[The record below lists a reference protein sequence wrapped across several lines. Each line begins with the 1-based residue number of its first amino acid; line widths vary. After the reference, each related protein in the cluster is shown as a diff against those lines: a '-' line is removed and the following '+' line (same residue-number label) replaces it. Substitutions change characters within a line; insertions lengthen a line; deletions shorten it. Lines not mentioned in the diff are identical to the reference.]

1 MTQIKSLGAKA
12 GVVLNPGTPLTAIE
26 YVLDGEL
33 FCFYSFIH
41 LFLYNMPIL
50 MAAMRS
56 LLPIRIRCGHNPV
69 LPMGY

>member
-33 FCFYSFIH
+33 FFFYSFIN
-41 LFLYNMPIL
+41 LFLYNMPIR
-50 MAAMRS
+50 MGAMYS
-56 LLPIRIRCGHNPV
+56 LLLIRIRCGHNPV
-69 LPMGY
+69 LPVGY